1 MVLTSLASSG
11 EGRLFSFPWSF
22 HSGKVRPRAEV
33 LITGSIGW
41 RVDSPSGLCENCEV
55 SVTVP
60 WLPVDDGGENGF
72 SALLRISLRMRDWY
86 RDALESML
94 EKVRFTRLTRE

>member
-1 MVLTSLASSG
+1 MEVLTSLALSSG

-22 HSGKVRPRAEV
+22 HSGKVRPKTDV

-41 RVDSPSGLCENCEV
+41 RVDSPSGLLDSCEV

-60 WLPVDDGGENGF
+60 WLPVDDGGEKGL
-72 SALLRISLRMRDWY
+72 SALLRISRRMRD
-86 RDALESML
+86 
-94 EKVRFTRLTRE
+94 